1 MTTKSATVAPEG
13 KRYKYYGQE
22 YRMPVGE
29 IAKLANVSVRYMK
42 DVLKLQGMGYQGR
55 INEGWTMKQCFTDA
69 GMERKRR
76 KAPSM
81 ADMEEFKAVII
92 YLRGQLHD
100 GEDEIKRL
108 RGMLLDLGVEP

>member
-13 KRYKYYGQE
+13 KRYKYYGHE
-22 YRMPVGE
+22 YRLPVKDM
-29 IAKLANVSVRYMK
+29 AKLANVSLRFMK

-55 INEGWTMKQCFTDA
+55 IDDGWTMAQCFADA

-81 ADMEEFKAVII
+81 ADMDDAV
-92 YLRGQLHD
+92 Y
-100 GEDEIKRL
+100 EIKRL
-108 RGMLLDLGVEP
+108 RGMLLDLGVDPDG